1 MDMNKINY
9 DKQMQKQIEL
19 AKDGATL
26 LLHVCCAPC
35 LTYCLTRVIEQFDVT
50 LFYSNS
56 NITDANEW
64 QKRLDELEK
73 LVDLVNDGKYEIVP
87 KYKLKLVVD
96 GHNAEEF
103 LSFATPLAD
112 QREGGN
118 RCWECYKMRL
128 ANTHKQA
135 MAGKF
140 DYFASTLSVSPY
152 KNATWLNQIGE
163 DLAQSG
169 NTKWLASDFKKNDGY
184 RTSVALSNKYGLY
197 RQHYCGCEFSKGEE

>member
-1 MDMNKINY
+1 MNKINY

-35 LTYCLTRVIEQFDVT
+35 LTYCLTRLIDKFDVT

-56 NITDANEW
+56 NITDYNEW

-73 LVDLVNDGKYEIVP
+73 LVDLVNDGKYEMVP

-96 GHNAEEF
+96 DHNAEEF

-112 QREGGN
+112 QREGGS

-128 ANTHKQA
+128 ASTHA
-135 MAGKF
+135 HANSVGY

-152 KNATWLNQIGE
+152 KNANWLNQIGE
-163 DLAQSG
+163 GRQRTMA
-169 NTKWLASDFKKNDGY
+169 TKRL
-184 RTSVALSNKYGLY
+184 
-197 RQHYCGCEFSKGEE
+197 